1 MSSRQFL
8 REHLYQMLFYFNIAT
23 SGGGPQIGQP
33 FDPPIKNVVVENL
46 IADGTGDDSIGL
58 FNVERYIS
66 HFFFPLDL
74 LFGELTTSQI
84 IQYFCIISMT
94 KTLVSF

>member
-1 MSSRQFL
+1 MNSRHFL
-8 REHLYQMLFYFNIAT
+8 RGYLYQMLLFFDIAT

-66 HFFFPLDL
+66 HFFFPLEP
-74 LFGELTTSQI
+74 LFW
-84 IQYFCIISMT
+84 
-94 KTLVSF
+94 